1 MKYEELTGDVTSYQ
15 YIVWTDTNGW
25 GKPKYKLYKQNE
37 DKSLWINVNNPD
49 GCWPTSSVVLHNV
62 VFAFFNTEE
71 EAKLYIRQQEY
82 GPEAEEGNE
91 DFCCPSCNRRFYGKD
106 PFENDYFDDEP
117 YSVTCFCGE
126 KLDISITTTVK
137 YTVAKKKEKQ

>member
-15 YIVWTDTNGW
+15 YIVWNEATNW
-25 GKPKYKLYKQNE
+25 QKPKYAWYKLNDEKTWW
-37 DKSLWINVNNPD
+37 LHPD
-49 GCWPTSSVVLHNV
+49 GSGDGFKVETVKSWHNR
-62 VFAFFNTEE
+62 FAFFDTEE

-106 PFENDYFDDEP
+106 PFENDYFDDAP
-117 YSVTCFCGE
+117 YRITCFCGE
-126 KLDISITTTVK
+126 KLDISIITTVK
-137 YTVAKKKEKQ
+137 YTVTKKKEKQ